1 MLSSDSDGG
10 MKVSQAL
17 GFWLTWLIA
26 AIIALAILL
35 IGTGVARKI
44 RQRRDN
50 TIHTRGEQNPDDNIE
65 NKDEKGASF
74 DIVEA
79 LGMGV
84 DAFFD
89 TFVISPG
96 DVSLVGRVVNKS
108 MEELE
113 WEEQT
118 ETTGTETAGT
128 GWCTRTNAQ
137 TETIATNFQ

>member
-44 RQRRDN
+44 NQRRNHTNN
-50 TIHTRGEQNPDDNIE
+50 TSNEQNPDDNME
-65 NKDEKGASF
+65 NQDEKGASF

-108 MEELE
+108 MKDLE

-118 ETTGTETAGT
+118 ETTGTETNGT
-128 GWCTRTNAQ
+128 DWLTRTDAQ

>member
-17 GFWLTWLIA
+17 GFWLTWLIG

-44 RQRRDN
+44 NQRRNN
-50 TIHTRGEQNPDDNIE
+50 TSDEQNPDDNME
-65 NKDEKGASF
+65 NQGF

-108 MEELE
+108 MNDLE

-118 ETTGTETAGT
+118 ETTGTETTDT
-128 GWCTRTNAQ
+128 GWCTRTDAQ
-137 TETIATNFQ
+137 TETTATTLQ